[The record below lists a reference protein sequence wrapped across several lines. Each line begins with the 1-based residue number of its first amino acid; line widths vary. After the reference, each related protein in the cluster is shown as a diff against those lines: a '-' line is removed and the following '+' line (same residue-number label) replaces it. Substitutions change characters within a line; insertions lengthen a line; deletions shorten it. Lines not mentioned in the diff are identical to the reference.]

1 MPKKH
6 QIRKKTPNTPK
17 IFICA
22 VLSRKKNFVPNLRP
36 LLVYFLVWWCTKM
49 DKYKVCVYVTTDY
62 TQLRCWQSLLPI
74 LDVSSF
80 LLDNST
86 LFWMLAPYS
95 GRGYLI
101 LDVSTLF
108 WIIWHLICKALEC
121 LKKFLCIGLL
131 VPVGLQRAVVLHFLD

>member
-1 MPKKH
+1 MLAKFAGRLH
-6 QIRKKTPNTPK
+6 LNLNIH
-17 IFICA
+17 
-22 VLSRKKNFVPNLRP
+22 VLMIKFWIKSSLENSL
-36 LLVYFLVWWCTKM
+36 
-49 DKYKVCVYVTTDY
+49 
-62 TQLRCWQSLLPI
+62 QLMLPI

-131 VPVGLQRAVVLHFLD
+131 VPVGLQRAVILHFIDLTKLFCMNVFLSECNILDY